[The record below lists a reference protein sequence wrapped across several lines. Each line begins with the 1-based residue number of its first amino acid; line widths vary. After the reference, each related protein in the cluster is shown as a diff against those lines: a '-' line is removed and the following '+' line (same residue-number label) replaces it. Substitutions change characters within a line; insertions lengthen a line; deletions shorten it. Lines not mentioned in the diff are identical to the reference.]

1 MFLNFFVII
10 LLTDDEHV
18 EIGIDDVASLD
29 EKIFLK
35 TVMIKNK
42 YSNPN
47 NNRQYK
53 FASGLK
59 GRPRAYTYR

>member
-1 MFLNFFVII
+1 MFLNFFVIV
-10 LLTDDEHV
+10 LLIDGEYV
-18 EIGIDDVASLD
+18 KIGTDDVASLD
-29 EKIFLK
+29 ERIFLK

-53 FASGLK
+53 K
-59 GRPRAYTYR
+59 DRE